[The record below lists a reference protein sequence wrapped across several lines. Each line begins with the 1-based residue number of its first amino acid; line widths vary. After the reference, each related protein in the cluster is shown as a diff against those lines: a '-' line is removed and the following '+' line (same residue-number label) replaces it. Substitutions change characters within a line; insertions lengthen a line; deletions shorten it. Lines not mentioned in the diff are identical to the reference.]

1 MKAKATEIWNLVQG
15 GWIIELQKFKSL
27 AYRRTTP
34 ADALAAASES
44 RDVTCIL
51 DYYCSNQLSLYQKN
65 GNKCYDSKQQ
75 SDSPSNQN
83 SLHQYPVKHIDGYK
97 D

>member
-44 RDVTCIL
+44 RDVTQ
-51 DYYCSNQLSLYQKN
+51 SPTTNRLSKT
-65 GNKCYDSKQQ
+65 GC
-75 SDSPSNQN
+75 
-83 SLHQYPVKHIDGYK
+83 
-97 D
+97 